1 MPHQIVIVINI
12 MSISVKSYIFSFYA
26 SISKSSKV
34 ALCRVLTFCI
44 MIVSILYIENGFYVI
59 LLNSLL
65 DEFVNSLCVVMPH
78 IDISSV
84 VFE

>member
-1 MPHQIVIVINI
+1 MPHRIIIVINI
-12 MSISVKSYIFSFYA
+12 MSISFKSSIFSFYA
-26 SISKSSKV
+26 SIYKSSKV
-34 ALCRVLTFCI
+34 ALCKALTFYI
-44 MIVSILYIENGFYVI
+44 MIVSVLYVENSFYVI
-59 LLNSLL
+59 LLNFLL